1 MLYLYLHNKQE
12 RGEQLIKAL
21 LNRPAGR
28 RLHSWKTPPVMTK
41 KKSENAYSVSCH
53 FLIANFTVKTS
64 TNPVLILLQLPHLLQ
79 GLLLTGIFKSC
90 VNTVRDAQKTMLL
103 LYIFTQC
110 VLLLSCGNG
119 GVTISWK
126 SA

>member
-1 MLYLYLHNKQE
+1 
-12 RGEQLIKAL
+12 
-21 LNRPAGR
+21 
-28 RLHSWKTPPVMTK
+28 MTK